1 MENIWSYEKEF
12 SHCKII
18 ASYKKCYTEKYF
30 SRALKINYIFKNINK
45 KSSWIIIKKSLLIKK
60 KNGLTIKYEC
70 FCPFWRFIQSSG
82 LISDAIV
89 KVTYVKLDLILDID
103 LYQFIE
109 TGMRGRAS

>member
-1 MENIWSYEKEF
+1 M
-12 SHCKII
+12 
-18 ASYKKCYTEKYF
+18 
-30 SRALKINYIFKNINK
+30 IN
-45 KSSWIIIKKSLLIKK
+45 K
-60 KNGLTIKYEC
+60 KNGLTIKYEG